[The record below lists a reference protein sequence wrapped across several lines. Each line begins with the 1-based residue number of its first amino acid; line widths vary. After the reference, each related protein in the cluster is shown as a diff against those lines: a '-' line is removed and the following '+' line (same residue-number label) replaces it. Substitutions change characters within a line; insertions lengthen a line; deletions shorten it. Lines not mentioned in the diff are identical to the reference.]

1 MYSEWARDEIHIKGL
16 EIFAHHGVF
25 PEETK
30 EGQTFYV
37 NGVLYLDTNGAGR
50 SDMLENTVDYG
61 EVCHFIDEWMRENT
75 CLLLEAVARKL
86 SDTLLL
92 RYQML
97 SALDLEIVKPSAP
110 IGLPF
115 DSVSVKIHRQWHKV
129 YLGIGS
135 NMGDREKYLND
146 GVRALR
152 EYPGIEVTRVS
163 AYMVTEPYGGVK
175 QEDFLNGA
183 LEIETILGPQELLEA
198 LHEIEQ
204 KAGRE
209 RTIHWGPR
217 TLDLDILFYDRLLY
231 ESNDLIIP
239 HPDLENREFVLLP
252 LREIAPDWR
261 HPATGKTI
269 MGLLKEIGVKT
280 PANVTSI

>member
-30 EGQTFYV
+30 EGQIFYV
-37 NGVLYLDTNGAGR
+37 NGVLYLDTGRAGR
-50 SDMLENTVDYG
+50 FDILEDTVDYG
-61 EVCHFIDEWMRENT
+61 EVCHFIDGWMRENT

-86 SDTLLL
+86 SDALLL
-92 RYQML
+92 RYKTL

-115 DSVSVKIHRQWHKV
+115 DLVSLKVHRQWHKA

-135 NMGDREKYLND
+135 NMGDRRKYLDD
-146 GVRALR
+146 GVKALR
-152 EYPGIEVTRVS
+152 EYPGIEVAKVS
-163 AYMVTEPYGGVK
+163 PYMVTEPYGGVE

-183 LEIETILGPQELLEA
+183 LEIETILGPEELLEV
-198 LHEIEQ
+198 LHEIER

-209 RTIHWGPR
+209 RIIHWGPR
-217 TLDLDILFYDRLLY
+217 TLDLDILFFDKLIY

-239 HPDLENREFVLLP
+239 HPDLENREFVLKP
-252 LREIAPDWR
+252 LCEIAPCWR

-269 MGLLKEIGVKT
+269 RGLLNEIQR
-280 PANVTSI
+280 